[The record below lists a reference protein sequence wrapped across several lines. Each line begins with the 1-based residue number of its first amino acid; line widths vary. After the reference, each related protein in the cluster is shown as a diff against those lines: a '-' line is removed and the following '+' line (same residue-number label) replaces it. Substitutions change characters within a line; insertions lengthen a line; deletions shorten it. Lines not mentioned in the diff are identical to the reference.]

1 MVRRRCAR
9 ITEKSWREPFFQEV
23 GISMIETVKD
33 TVRQLLETDEIKGF
47 LGLAEKHGHV
57 APHLFQQGD
66 SLDNMVLGDRKR
78 PGDSRYPLNK
88 YLINIHRAYPEEVFG
103 VLVRGCDD
111 RGLQTLYTWNQLDPK
126 KVVTVGIACPQELA
140 EACECAEPFPDTFV
154 AGEKAEP
161 VKNNSVAEVDALVLS
176 EKFSYWMDEFVKCI
190 KCYGCSNICP
200 MCFCNDCSLKC
211 DDLVKRGELP
221 PEIPVF
227 HHTRAMHMVGR
238 CIDCGLC
245 EEACPSNIPLRTLY
259 KKVNSI
265 MEEQFDF
272 KTGVQRGKRSPLN
285 TIEAVEGKE

>member
-1 MVRRRCAR
+1 MIDSVKKRVR
-9 ITEKSWREPFFQEV
+9 E
-23 GISMIETVKD
+23 
-33 TVRQLLETDEIKGF
+33 LLDSDEIKGF

-57 APHLFQQGD
+57 APHLFQKDDDLGI
-66 SLDNMVLGDRKR
+66 MVLGDRKSA
-78 PGDSRYPLNK
+78 GDSRYPLNK
-88 YLINIHRAYPEEVFG
+88 YLINLYKAYPEEVFG

-111 RGLQTLYTWNQLDPK
+111 RGLTTLYTWNQLSPNK
-126 KVVTVGIACPQELA
+126 IIPVGIACPQELA
-140 EACECAEPFPDTFV
+140 DACECSQPYPDNFI

-161 VKNNSVAEVDALVLS
+161 RHSQAVADVDDLMLTDR
-176 EKFSYWMDEFVKCI
+176 FSYWMDEFIKCI

-211 DDLVKRGELP
+211 DDLVKRGEIP

-245 EEACPSNIPLRTLY
+245 EEACPSTIPLRTLY

-265 MEEQFDF
+265 MEDNFDF
-272 KTGVQRGKRSPLN
+272 KTGMQRGQRSPLN
-285 TIEAVEGKE
+285 KIDPVEGN